1 MPKPMSLSPLLAPAA
16 ILLLTVTASAQLHS
30 GMPAPLPGIP
40 ITPPPVDHPALA
52 AQPLFNDGGSS
63 SRSSPSTKS
72 DDDDKS
78 DKSDKKAGK
87 KMDPAIAGPKVAGR
101 DLSKAVKSV
110 AALKWHEKLPT
121 AKAHAVAADKPIL
134 WVQALGNDI
143 DGFA

>member
-52 AQPLFNDGGSS
+52 AQPLFNEAVTKA
-63 SRSSPSTKS
+63 SPEPEKE
-72 DDDDKS
+72 DKEPG
-78 DKSDKKAGK
+78 KKAGRK
-87 KMDPAIAGPKVAGR
+87 SKDPDPAIAGPKVAGR

-110 AALKWHEKLPT
+110 AALKWYEKLPA
-121 AKAHAVAADKPIL
+121 AKAHAAAADKPIL
-134 WVQALGNDI
+134 WLQALGKDI